1 MTDNEYNELIKEI
14 EFEKK
19 WLIDSKCTIHDV
31 DIAFDSIIHKLTI
44 LKKKECPY
52 YDSEVETCRR
62 SETMAITRED
72 VKNLYE
78 DMMNVV
84 KTEDEKAEMEII
96 YTLYKGMTDSMQK
109 AVKDI
114 MLVANGKEI
123 EE

>member
-19 WLIDSKCTIHDV
+19 WLIDSKCTIHDI
-31 DIAFDSIIHKLTI
+31 DITFDSIIHKLTI

-62 SETMAITRED
+62 SEAEFD
-72 VKNLYE
+72 ELNDLY
-78 DMMNVV
+78 
-84 KTEDEKAEMEII
+84 
-96 YTLYKGMTDSMQK
+96 YGMTDSMQK

-114 MLVANGKEI
+114 MLVANGKDI
-123 EE
+123 EK